1 LLFAVDK
8 SFKGDWL
15 ITKMKP
21 KNSKLKWQNIN
32 ATRISVSAF
41 GVFCG
46 LTGIVAGYFEIL
58 QGNVAPNGFIIST
71 IGPNYSMWATYG
83 IGDLWD
89 TYSAITIIPNFF
101 LTGIVA
107 IFVSFLVIIWSIGFI
122 HKKYGAMI
130 FLLLSV
136 IQFLVGGSFVL
147 DLALITG
154 VVATRINKP
163 LIWWRSHLSV
173 NVRNVLAKLWP
184 WSFIAYVFLV
194 IILLGITI
202 FGVNDAS
209 LLDLLGI
216 FAAAMFIPILLMI
229 FGGFAYDN
237 QRQTHLNK
245 DNTVRK

>member
-1 LLFAVDK
+1 
-8 SFKGDWL
+8 
-15 ITKMKP
+15 MKP
-21 KNSKLKWQNIN
+21 KNSKLKRQHIN
-32 ATRISVSAF
+32 ATRISASAF

-46 LTGIVAGYFEIL
+46 LTGIIAGYFEIL
-58 QGNVAPNGFIIST
+58 QGNVVPNGFIIST
-71 IGPNYSMWATYG
+71 IGPNYSMWDTYG
-83 IGDLWD
+83 IGDLWE

-107 IFVSFLVIIWSIGFI
+107 ILVSFLVIIWSIGFI
-122 HKKYGAMI
+122 HKKYGVMI
-130 FLLLSV
+130 FLFLSG

-147 DLALITG
+147 DLALIAG

-163 LIWWRSHLSV
+163 LTWWRSHLSV

-184 WSFIAYVFLV
+184 WSFVAYVFLV
-194 IILLGITI
+194 IILLGITV

-209 LLDLLGI
+209 LLDLLGV

-229 FGGFAYDN
+229 FGGFAYDI

-245 DNTVRK
+245 DNTMRK

>member
-1 LLFAVDK
+1 
-8 SFKGDWL
+8 
-15 ITKMKP
+15 MKP
-21 KNSKLKWQNIN
+21 KNSKPKWQHIN
-32 ATRISVSAF
+32 ATRISASAF

-46 LTGIVAGYFEIL
+46 LTGIIAGYFEIL
-58 QGNVAPNGFIIST
+58 QGNLVPNGFIIST
-71 IGPNYSMWATYG
+71 IGPNYSMWDTYG
-83 IGDLWD
+83 LGDLWE

-107 IFVSFLVIIWSIGFI
+107 ILVSFLVIIWSIGFI
-122 HKKYGAMI
+122 HKKYGVMI
-130 FLLLSV
+130 FLFLSG

-147 DLALITG
+147 DLALIAG

-163 LIWWRSHLSV
+163 LTWLRAHLSV

-184 WSFIAYVFLV
+184 WSFVAYMFLV
-194 IILLGITI
+194 IILLGITV

-209 LLDLLGI
+209 LLNILGV

-229 FGGFAYDN
+229 FGGFAYDI

-245 DNTVRK
+245 DNTMRK